1 MSSLSLG
8 RLAVIYASSK
18 MRGGFLCGTQ
28 LGPFYEIYDFNSNS
42 WRVLDVDQ
50 GCCNIRSGVSVKGN
64 TYFLA
69 EETRFEYFLLCFDFT
84 AERFGQRIVLPFGAC
99 VSFSKTVVLS
109 RVRDEQLAVLHQLE
123 DNNVMEF
130 WITSK
135 IEPNAASWTRFLR
148 VEMTPFR
155 FVTESFFIDEEKKLA
170 LVSGFCKEFRT
181 NYKRAYIIEEHGN
194 IKSVEIGKARK
205 PGNKLV
211 FSSYA
216 PNLVQLRINRRVK
229 RKEKVC

>member
-50 GCCNIRSGVSVKGN
+50 GCGNIRSGVSVKGN

-170 LVSGFCKEFRT
+170 LVSGFLSSATAATMESP
-181 NYKRAYIIEEHGN
+181 AP
-194 IKSVEIGKARK
+194 A
-205 PGNKLV
+205 PGT
-211 FSSYA
+211 SSA
-216 PNLVQLRINRRVK
+216 TVAFPVVGSIVGASLSAFLALLLQ
-229 RKEKVC
+229 